1 MSHTRKTM
9 RPSPLAILIT
19 SLAILTSAGCDRE
32 AKARAVLAKHKG
44 AFDVCREEIEKA
56 KIAGWDH
63 RCTLVASM
71 ALDVSLRDTGLDEA
85 RIRELRDRFL
95 EDNGIGA
102 LYIPEDKR
110 PPIAAKL
117 R

>member
-1 MSHTRKTM
+1 MKKRLSSLTILIA
-9 RPSPLAILIT
+9 SIAIL
-19 SLAILTSAGCDRE
+19 SAAGCDRE
-32 AKARAVLAKHKG
+32 AKARAVLAKHKV

-56 KIAGWDH
+56 KMAGWDH

-85 RIRELRDRFL
+85 KIRELRDKWLDETGMR
-95 EDNGIGA
+95 A
-102 LYIPEDKR
+102 LYVPEDKR
-110 PPIAAKL
+110 PPQD